1 MPTPATCSAGP
12 GGTEA
17 ADEHRAINRGPS
29 TGHRSGIVEP
39 AGIADAPAGLAAT
52 PPPKARPTS
61 AATSL
66 LHLVHRLHTVVSQWL
81 LRGSSDWTRADARCS
96 LPIAHRFVPDRND
109 RRANPDPDPRN
120 PSDWPQA
127 RPHLGAPNLRGP
139 ELGCLPIPLLVL
151 PAPLGRPL
159 GTRPRYL
166 IPGSHAHL
174 RGPMLPGDARRPLQV
189 GREAYLP
196 LEAEFPRKFTSPGV
210 PPFHQPGIH
219 LCIEFTEEVIAGRA
233 SR

>member
-29 TGHRSGIVEP
+29 TGHRSEIVEP
-39 AGIADAPAGLAAT
+39 AGIADASAGPVAT
-52 PPPKARPTS
+52 PRRRRGGRPPLPASCIWYTDC
-61 AATSL
+61 T
-66 LHLVHRLHTVVSQWL
+66 HLPHNGYRGDHQIGLGRMLDVL
-81 LRGSSDWTRADARCS
+81 LRSRIDSYQTEMSAGPGPDA
-96 LPIAHRFVPDRND
+96 
-109 RRANPDPDPRN
+109 RN

-139 ELGCLPIPLLVL
+139 ELGCLPIPLLML
-151 PAPLGRPL
+151 PAPLRRPL
-159 GTRPRYL
+159 GTRPRHL

-174 RGPMLPGDARRPLQV
+174 RGSMLPGDARRPSQV
-189 GREAYLP
+189 GREAYDP
-196 LEAEFPRKFTSPGV
+196 LEVGFSRKFMSPGV

-219 LCIEFTEEVIAGRA
+219 LCIGFTEEVIAGRA